1 MLAVFAALHPAAAFV
16 STTSPATF
24 KHTIFPL
31 PLLLPDSSAAPI
43 DLRACSTAF
52 PGSPA
57 HWGVHSV
64 RPGFATPPGL
74 PRGVLYVEVDTML
87 RERVQ
92 WTLEHQGMTDGS
104 PALSD
109 ALATRPAA
117 CMLIAVAL
125 TGTNHIED
133 RAVHLR
139 VVRSVDGPAL
149 GGGSAKENE
158 NGREEGEKRGADAQE
173 TAAQRRARRGECRD
187 VCGATAARASGAGV

>member
-31 PLLLPDSSAAPI
+31 PLFSSQLIPFAPAPI
-43 DLRACSTAF
+43 DLRACSTRL
-52 PGSPA
+52 PRGSPA
-57 HWGVHSV
+57 HWGVHS
-64 RPGFATPPGL
+64 RA
-74 PRGVLYVEVDTML
+74 PRGFGHAPRSPEGA
-87 RERVQ
+87 VQ